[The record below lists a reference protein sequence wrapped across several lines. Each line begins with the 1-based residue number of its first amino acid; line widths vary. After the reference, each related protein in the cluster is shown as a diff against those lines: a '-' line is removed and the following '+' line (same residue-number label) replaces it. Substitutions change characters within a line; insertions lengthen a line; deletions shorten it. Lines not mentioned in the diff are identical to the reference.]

1 MSEPAKNIVSAKP
14 GEAVP
19 NRDIPPRDTPMFRQ
33 YLELKNQVPDCILF
47 FRMGDFYEMFFED
60 AVVAS
65 KILAIQLTSRDKNDP
80 DPVPMCGVP
89 FRAVD
94 AYLAK
99 MVEAGFKVAV
109 CDQVE
114 DPRKAKGL
122 VRRDITRVVT
132 PGMFIDP
139 QHLPARDHRFLA
151 ALCLTGGEAGLASL
165 DLASGEFRAT
175 ALELGPPLVD
185 ELARLE
191 PAELIVAESQAAHPA
206 LADLGPAG
214 DLPRSLYQGRPPTQ
228 RQAEDI
234 LAARLPAD
242 ADAPPAPALMAAAM
256 AWSVVVGTQR
266 CEPEHVERLELYRV
280 EGHLA
285 LDAAARRNLELFR
298 SIAGASRKGSLVH
311 AVDQTSSP
319 MGGRL
324 LREWLGFPLMDLE
337 AIEERHQAVDEF
349 ATDPL
354 LAQAAAQVL
363 DAFPDVPRL
372 VGRASLG
379 HAGPRELAALRDA
392 LNLLPSLREEI
403 AGMVSPLIARQRE
416 LLLGLEDLA
425 ADLSATL
432 APSPPASLVEGG
444 VIAPGVAPELDE
456 QRELMSS
463 GKDWIAALQLKLRND
478 TGIPSLKVGFNKV
491 FGYYIEV
498 TRTHLDKV
506 PDSFIR
512 KQTLAAGERYI
523 TPELKEREAAVLGAE
538 ERALILEREAFEALR
553 DRVAAASRPLMA
565 CARALATVDVLNAL
579 ARLAL
584 SRRYVRPKMSEN
596 GALEIIGGRH
606 AVVEQMLPEG
616 EFVPNDLWL
625 DMSAQQVMIITGPNM
640 AGKST
645 ILRQAA
651 LIVLLAQ
658 AGSFVPADSASLPLV
673 DRIFTRVGAMD
684 DLAGGRSTFMVE
696 MTETSQILQK
706 ATPRSLVILDEVG
719 RGTSTFDGLSIAWA
733 VAEHLHDLAG
743 QGVKTLFAT
752 HYHELTELA
761 AQLPRVKNFNV
772 AVKEYQGHIVF
783 LRKLTPGGVSRSY
796 GIAVARLAGVPEGV
810 LNRAR
815 EILNRLEEGSRAAP
829 ALPSPTAPGG
839 APAAAQMGLFHPA
852 EHPTIKRLA
861 DLDLNSLTPLE
872 ALNVLDELKNALD

>member
-1 MSEPAKNIVSAKP
+1 MSEPAKNMVRNKQSAAVS
-14 GEAVP
+14 
-19 NRDIPPRDTPMFRQ
+19 NRDTPMFRQ
-33 YLELKNQVPDCILF
+33 YLELKAQVPDCILF

-65 KILAIQLTSRDKNDP
+65 KILGIQLTSRDKNDP

-94 AYLAK
+94 TYLAK

-109 CDQVE
+109 CDQVG

-122 VRRDITRVVT
+122 VRREITRVVT
-132 PGMFIDP
+132 PGMFTDP
-139 QHLPARDHRFLA
+139 QHLSARDHRFLA
-151 ALCLTGGEAGLASL
+151 ALCLTGGQAGLASL
-165 DLASGEFRAT
+165 DLSSGEFRAT

-191 PAELIVAESQAAHPA
+191 PAELIVAENQASHPA
-206 LADLGPAG
+206 LAGLGLAS
-214 DLPRSLYQGRPPTQ
+214 DLPQSLYKGRPPNL

-234 LAARLPAD
+234 LSARLPQED
-242 ADAPPAPALMAAAM
+242 HDPPTPALIAAAM

-266 CEPEHVERLELYRV
+266 CEPEHVEPLELYRV

-298 SIAGASRKGSLVH
+298 SIAGGSRKGSLAH
-311 AVDQTSSP
+311 AVDQTKSP
-319 MGGRL
+319 MGARL
-324 LREWLGFPLMDLE
+324 LREWLGFPLLDLPGIE
-337 AIEERHQAVDEF
+337 ARHQAVDEF
-349 ATDPL
+349 AADPL
-354 LAQAAAQVL
+354 LAQSVAEML
-363 DAFPDVPRL
+363 DAFPDLPRL

-379 HAGPRELAALRDA
+379 HASPRDLAALRDA
-392 LNLLPSLREEI
+392 LGLLPGLREEL
-403 AGMVSPLIARQRE
+403 ARMVSPLIAEQRD
-416 LLLGLEDLA
+416 LLHGLEDLA

-432 APSPPASLVEGG
+432 APSPPASLAEGG
-444 VIAPGVAPELDE
+444 VIAPGVNPELDE
-456 QRELMSS
+456 QRELMNS
-463 GKDWIAALQLKLRND
+463 GKDWIAALQLKLRSE

-498 TRTHLDKV
+498 TKTHLDKV
-506 PDSFIR
+506 PESFIR
-512 KQTLAAGERYI
+512 KQTLAAGERYF
-523 TPELKEREAAVLGAE
+523 TPGLKEREAAVLGAE
-538 ERALILEREAFEALR
+538 ERALILERQAFEELR

-565 CARALATVDVLNAL
+565 CARALATVDVVNAL

-584 SRRYVRPKMSEN
+584 SRRYVRPRMSEN
-596 GALEIIGGRH
+596 GSLEIVGGRH
-606 AVVEQMLPEG
+606 PVVEQMLPEG
-616 EFVPNDLWL
+616 DFVPNDIKL
-625 DMSAQQVMIITGPNM
+625 DMHEQQVMIITGPNM

-651 LIVLLAQ
+651 LIALLAQ
-658 AGSFVPADSASLPLV
+658 AGSFVPADQADLPLV

-719 RGTSTFDGLSIAWA
+719 RGTSTFDGLSLAWA
-733 VAEHLHDLAG
+733 VAEHLHELAG

-796 GIAVARLAGVPEGV
+796 GIAVARLAGVPDSV

-815 EILNRLEEGSRAAP
+815 EILNRLEDGSRSAPQLPAHPAPESAAP
-829 ALPSPTAPGG
+829 L
-839 APAAAQMGLFHPA
+839 AQMGLFQPA
-852 EHPTIKRLA
+852 EHPVMKRLN
-861 DLDLNSLTPLE
+861 DLDLDGLTPLE

>member
-1 MSEPAKNIVSAKP
+1 MSMPEPAKKIARDKQDAAVS
-14 GEAVP
+14 
-19 NRDIPPRDTPMFRQ
+19 NRDTPMFRQ
-33 YLELKNQVPDCILF
+33 YLELKSQVPDCILF

-60 AVVAS
+60 AVAAS
-65 KILAIQLTSRDKNDP
+65 KILGIQLTSRDKNDP
-80 DPVPMCGVP
+80 NPVPMCGVP

-94 AYLAK
+94 TYLAK
-99 MVEAGFKVAV
+99 MVEAGWKVAV

-122 VRRDITRVVT
+122 VRREITRVVT

-151 ALCLTGGEAGLASL
+151 ALCLTGGQAGLASL
-165 DLASGEFRAT
+165 DLSSGEFRAT
-175 ALELGPPLVD
+175 AVELGPPLLD

-191 PAELIVAESQAAHPA
+191 PAELILAENQASHPA
-206 LADLGPAG
+206 LADLGPAS
-214 DLPRSLYQGRPPTQ
+214 DLPRSHYKGRPPNI
-228 RQAEDI
+228 RQAENV
-234 LAARLPAD
+234 LGSRLPQEDHDPPD
-242 ADAPPAPALMAAAM
+242 AALIAAAM

-266 CEPEHVERLELYRV
+266 CEPEHVESLELYRV

-298 SIAGASRKGSLVH
+298 SIAGGSRKGSLVH
-311 AVDQTSSP
+311 AVDQTNSP

-324 LREWLGFPLMDLE
+324 LREWLGFPLMDLAGIE
-337 AIEERHQAVDEF
+337 ARHQAVDEF
-349 ATDPL
+349 ASDQL
-354 LAQAAAQVL
+354 LAQSVAEVL

-379 HAGPRELAALRDA
+379 HANPRDLASLRDA
-392 LNLLPSLREEI
+392 LNLLPGLREEL
-403 AGMVSPLIARQRE
+403 AGMVSPLIAEQRD
-416 LLLGLEDLA
+416 LLQGLEDLA

-432 APSPPASLVEGG
+432 APSPPANLVEGG
-444 VIAPGVAPELDE
+444 VIATGVYPELDK
-456 QRELMSS
+456 QRELMTS
-463 GKDWIAALQLKLRND
+463 GKDWIAALQLRLREE
-478 TGIPSLKVGFNKV
+478 TSIPSLKVGFNKV

-498 TRTHLDKV
+498 TKTHLDKV
-506 PDSFIR
+506 PEGFIR
-512 KQTLAAGERYI
+512 KQTLAAGERYF

-538 ERALILEREAFEALR
+538 ERALILEREAFEELR
-553 DRVAAASRPLMA
+553 GRVAAASRPLMA

-584 SRRYVRPKMSEN
+584 SRRYVRPRMSED
-596 GALEIIGGRH
+596 GSLEIAGGRH
-606 AVVEQMLPEG
+606 PVVEQMLPEG
-616 EFVPNDLWL
+616 EFVPNDIKL
-625 DMSAQQVMIITGPNM
+625 DMFDQQVMIITGPNM

-658 AGSFVPADSASLPLV
+658 AGSFVPADQAALPLV

-733 VAEHLHDLAG
+733 VAEHLHELAG
-743 QGVKTLFAT
+743 LGVKTLFAT

-796 GIAVARLAGVPEGV
+796 GIAVARLAGVPDSV
-810 LNRAR
+810 LDRAR
-815 EILNRLEEGSRAAP
+815 EILNRLEDGSRAAP
-829 ALPSPTAPGG
+829 QLPSHPSPETA
-839 APAAAQMGLFHPA
+839 APLAQMGLFQPNEHPA
-852 EHPTIKRLA
+852 LKRLA
-861 DLDLNSLTPLE
+861 ETEIDGLTPLE
-872 ALNVLDELKNALD
+872 ALNLLNELKHDLD